1 MYKKIMIFIFIYTV
15 FGFKLSLLGRTGDE
29 QSGNILSSIRIDDV
43 IIVFFVL
50 IYILKG
56 KTGSIFL
63 SKKPI

>member
-43 IIVFFVL
+43 IIVFLF
-50 IYILKG
+50 
-56 KTGSIFL
+56 
-63 SKKPI
+63 